1 MLKVMR
7 MDLIMNRNAML
18 VNMCTSGAFLLYMT
32 WRGPTSPVT
41 FAVFGSLMVSM
52 LPAIIVTRE
61 DKFKAM
67 GLGCSLPVARRTIV
81 LARYALS
88 LGLAGMGLAVA
99 MNLGAWMPNSV
110 MSPELLFRQG
120 PLLAGV
126 SVSVLLIA
134 LVLPFTLRFGLL
146 GLMLALVGFQVM
158 GIILF
163 TVVQLTGSSA
173 DHALAERI
181 IGGIAAL
188 YSRLGAFGFDILLL
202 GALLALLAA
211 SLAVSVRVFQLRE
224 F

>member
-18 VNMCTSGAFLLYMT
+18 VNICTFGAFLLYMT
-32 WRGPTSPVT
+32 WRGPTSAVT
-41 FAVFGSLMVSM
+41 YAVFSSLMVSM

-61 DKFKAM
+61 EKFKAM

-110 MSPELLFRQG
+110 MSPELLFRPG

-146 GLMLALVGFQVM
+146 GLMVALVGFQVL

-173 DHALAERI
+173 DSALGERI
-181 IGGIAAL
+181 VRGIL
-188 YSRLGAFGFDILLL
+188 GLHDRLGPWGFD
-202 GALLALLAA
+202 ALLVFCLLVLLSA
-211 SLAVSVRVFQLRE
+211 SLALSMRVFQRRE